1 MVLECRSLIPRPVC
15 AMARPRS
22 QFRPCID
29 LHDGKVKQIVG
40 STIEQSDFQE
50 NFVSEKPSSWFA
62 EKFRDDGLS
71 GGHVIKL
78 GPGNDQAALEALA
91 AWPGGLQLGGGVT
104 IENGQFWIDSG
115 ASHIIVTS
123 WLFEDLSLDW
133 ERVRSL
139 AKEIGSC
146 RIVIDLS
153 CRRTG
158 EGWRVAT
165 NRWRTLT
172 EVDLTVEILERL
184 APYCNEFL
192 IHAADVEG
200 KCDGIDF
207 ELVKLLSGF
216 ETRKV
221 TYAGGVARMDDLL
234 QIDEVSQ
241 GKLDVTVGSAL
252 DLFGGQGLRY
262 RELVSWNCAE
272 SATDEA

>member
-1 MVLECRSLIPRPVC
+1 
-15 AMARPRS
+15 
-22 QFRPCID
+22 

-50 NFVSEKPSSWFA
+50 NFVSENPSVWFA
-62 EKFRDDGLS
+62 EKFRDDELG

-78 GPGNDQAALEALA
+78 GPGNDQAALDAIA
-91 AWPGGLQLGGGVT
+91 AWPGGLQVGGGIT
-104 IENGQFWIDSG
+104 IENGQSWIDAG

-123 WLFEDLSLDW
+123 WLFDGLNLDW

-153 CRRTG
+153 CRRTNS
-158 EGWRVAT
+158 GWCVAT
-165 NRWRTLT
+165 NRWQTLT
-172 EVDLTVEILERL
+172 DVDLTVELLGRL

-200 KCDGIDF
+200 KCNGIDI
-207 ELVKLLSGF
+207 ELVKLLSDF

-221 TYAGGVARMDDLL
+221 TYAGGVASMDDLQ

-252 DLFGGQGLRY
+252 DIFGGKGLRY
-262 RELVSWNCAE
+262 RELISWNCAE
-272 SATDEA
+272 AASGEA